1 MFLAH
6 AESTCVTI
14 TYMHNTPLNV
24 MLHYYTLPN
33 HDLGGIAEIPNLPKL
48 PDLEIAVIA
57 FTSTETGPLRP
68 ISALQPPPKTMKQ
81 LLTHPDAR
89 EYMAAAR
96 AKLDH
101 INKTHT

>member
-6 AESTCVTI
+6 TESVYVAI

-33 HDLGGIAEIPNLPKL
+33 HNLGGIAEIPNLPRL

-57 FTSTETGPLRP
+57 FTLTKIGLLRP
-68 ISALQPPPKTMKQ
+68 ISAL
-81 LLTHPDAR
+81 
-89 EYMAAAR
+89 
-96 AKLDH
+96 
-101 INKTHT
+101 